1 MDRML
6 ALMVAL
12 IFSFGLAPAQQ
23 SSSASSIEAEIN
35 KTGGALVYGIT
46 FGEGSASLQTGSD
59 KVLQQIAMLMRDH
72 TDWRFEVQGH
82 TDGSGPA
89 GSNMK
94 LSRQRADAVV
104 EWLVTRGVQ
113 PERLVAKG
121 YGDTRPVS
129 TQPTAEARVLNS
141 RVQLRKLNEE

>member
-1 MDRML
+1 MYLVPLLVSLIVPLML
-6 ALMVAL
+6 V
-12 IFSFGLAPAQQ
+12 SVQQ
-23 SSSASSIEAEIN
+23 PSSAASIEAEVN

-46 FGEGSASLQTGSD
+46 FGKGSASLQSASD
-59 KVLQQIAMLMRDH
+59 TVLQQIAVLMRDH

-82 TDGSGPA
+82 TDGLGA
-89 GSNMK
+89 AASNMR

-104 EWLVTRGVQ
+104 EWLVRRGVQ
-113 PERLVAKG
+113 PERLVARG

-129 TQPTAEARVLNS
+129 MQPTVEARLLNS